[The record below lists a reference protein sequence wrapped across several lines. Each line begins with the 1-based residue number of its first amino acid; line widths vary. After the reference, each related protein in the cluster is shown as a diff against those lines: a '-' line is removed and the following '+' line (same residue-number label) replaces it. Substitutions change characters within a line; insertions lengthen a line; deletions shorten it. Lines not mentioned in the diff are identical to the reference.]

1 MFFHQSGSPR
11 YGLHGDAGRC
21 TIMTAHRWSQY
32 GAQEY
37 ILAAPCWFEVLAV
50 RYAKDFADEAGTMLE
65 NLLRKIRLPANGG
78 G

>member
-1 MFFHQSGSPR
+1 
-11 YGLHGDAGRC
+11 
-21 TIMTAHRWSQY
+21 MTAHRWSQY

-37 ILAAPCWFEVLAV
+37 ILAAPCWFEVFAV